1 MWPTLLSVLSSLSLS
16 AVNFGVLRSRI
27 AVNVAAAGAT
37 FPGRAWRGDSFASG
51 LANFRFVE
59 KTVKH
64 ACLEKFA
71 SFTFCWPDTH
81 ARTHTHTQRAATSRH
96 RKLQHAIRGIRV
108 VEMTQKIEKAVNRP
122 SNYELLMAKLN
133 KLKLMLFKRL
143 QELHWTKNIM

>member
-1 MWPTLLSVLSSLSLS
+1 MASCGTYTFSRQCVGVLNMLKIAPPKPSLPRGMIYVANTFKCSFLSLSLS

-71 SFTFCWPDTH
+71 SFTFC
-81 ARTHTHTQRAATSRH
+81 
-96 RKLQHAIRGIRV
+96 
-108 VEMTQKIEKAVNRP
+108 
-122 SNYELLMAKLN
+122 
-133 KLKLMLFKRL
+133 
-143 QELHWTKNIM
+143 